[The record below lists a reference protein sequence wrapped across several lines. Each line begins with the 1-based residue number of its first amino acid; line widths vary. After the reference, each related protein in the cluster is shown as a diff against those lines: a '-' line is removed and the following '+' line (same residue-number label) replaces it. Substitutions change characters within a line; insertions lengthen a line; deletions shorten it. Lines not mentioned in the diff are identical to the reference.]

1 MAKSNKPFRYRG
13 RWRATI
19 RLANGTRPTK
29 DFDSHDE
36 ALLFLAQQRALEV
49 DDNTPELGGPTVATL
64 ADALGHY
71 ARLMTVAKKG
81 ARAELN
87 RINHYLKA
95 AGLPMLKLVAME
107 QTTGKGAWR
116 LEAHEPSVPKGF
128 TAHLKRRQAQGNL
141 VAQVIKKLAV
151 LRCSQLNGVRFRE
164 LMSTMR
170 ASGLSESTIQ
180 KEIALIRH
188 MFNVA
193 RAEWGW
199 KGFENPT
206 LGLKLGK
213 SEIRFVKLTDPQRQ
227 ALFKALQ
234 ECRSPYFWPLV
245 QVALE
250 TTLRVGSLLCMKWSQ
265 TDLDNRVVVTE
276 SKTGPVAIPLSR
288 HAVEVLHELYERHAR
303 DLTEDRVFPV
313 SYNAVQ
319 MAWEGVR
326 EKAGL
331 PTLQFKDLRHVG
343 ATDYAKMG
351 LNAHELKVMLGHK
364 STRMA
369 EVYVNLAAVDLLRKL
384 DSGGPASPAK
394 RLQRAGGGAS
404 PDASY
409 ATVIELNAWPKKA

>member
-1 MAKSNKPFRYRG
+1 MSKSTKPFRYRG
-13 RWRATI
+13 RWRAT
-19 RLANGTRPTK
+19 LTLPNGLRPTK
-29 DFDSHDE
+29 DFESYDD
-36 ALLFLAQQRALEV
+36 ALLFLAEQRAIASDL
-49 DDNTPELGGPTVATL
+49 NAPELGGPTQVTL
-64 ADALGHY
+64 AQALGHY
-71 ARLMTVAKKG
+71 AQLMTIAKKG

-95 AGLPMLKLVAME
+95 DGLPIFKLIPNGE
-107 QTTGKGAWR
+107 NAWA
-116 LEAHEPSVPKGF
+116 LQAYEPSVPKGF

-151 LRCSQLNGVRFRE
+151 QRCSQLNGVRFRE
-164 LMSTMR
+164 LMTAMR

-188 MFNVA
+188 MFNIA
-193 RAEWGW
+193 RTEWGW
-199 KGFENPT
+199 RGFENPT

-227 ALFKALQ
+227 AVFKALQ
-234 ECRSPYFWPLV
+234 ECRSAYIWPMA
-245 QVALE
+245 QIALE
-250 TTLRVGSLLCMKWSQ
+250 TTLRVGSLLSMRWSQ
-265 TDLDNRVVVTE
+265 TDLENRVVVTE
-276 SKTGPVAIPLSR
+276 SKTGPVAIPLSI
-288 HAVEVLHELYERHAR
+288 HAVQVLTDLYERTGR
-303 DLTEDRVFPV
+303 DREDDRVFPM

-326 EKAGL
+326 EKAGV

-343 ATDYAKMG
+343 ATDYAKLG

-384 DSGGPASPAK
+384 DQAAPRGPSTRVLAQGMHLGPKVLPFGRVAK
-394 RLQRAGGGAS
+394 RR
-404 PDASY
+404 
-409 ATVIELNAWPKKA
+409 

>member
-1 MAKSNKPFRYRG
+1 MSKSNKPFRYRG
-13 RWRATI
+13 RWRATM

-29 DFDSHDE
+29 DFESYED
-36 ALLFLAQQRALEV
+36 ALQFLAQQRALGT
-49 DDNTPELGGPTVATL
+49 DLNAPELGGPTVATL
-64 ADALGHY
+64 ADALNHY

-81 ARAELN
+81 AKAELN
-87 RINHYLKA
+87 RINHYLRA
-95 AGLPMLKLVAME
+95 AGLPMLKLVPNDASK
-107 QTTGKGAWR
+107 QKSGWT
-116 LEAHEPSVPKGF
+116 LEAYEPTVPKGLV
-128 TAHLKRRQAQGNL
+128 AHLKRRQAQGNL

-213 SEIRFVKLTDPQRQ
+213 SEIRFVKLSDTERR
-227 ALFKALQ
+227 ALFQALQ

-250 TTLRVGSLLCMKWSQ
+250 TTLRVGSLLSMKWSQ
-265 TDLDNRVVVTE
+265 TDLHNRVVVTE

-288 HAVEVLHELYERHAR
+288 LAVDVLNELCERPGR
-303 DLTEDRVFPV
+303 DPREDRIFPL

-326 EKAGL
+326 EKAGV

-343 ATDYAKMG
+343 ATDYAKLG

-384 DSGGPASPAK
+384 DGAGPASPAK
-394 RLQRAGGGAS
+394 RFQAQGEEPSTAQ
-404 PDASY
+404 
-409 ATVIELNAWPKKA
+409 VIALNARAKRA